1 MQPQQLHCAE
11 NCCHTELLCVSVEAA
26 SRYCI
31 HTDALQA
38 VRVIAPLRVGS
49 FPEVDLI
56 PVAGLCS
63 TMQSHDPI
71 TQGWC
76 CSSVHV
82 EVAPVLHAPRPRP
95 SSLHMQCCR
104 WRATCEVEAV
114 CLPASSELSGSV
126 CQPAGGPSQ
135 ACPCPGATAQ
145 CSDVSSSAPSSKASP
160 HAMLMTA

>member
-114 CLPASSELSGSV
+114 CLACIFRAVRLSVPASR
-126 CQPAGGPSQ
+126 GPF
-135 ACPCPGATAQ
+135 PGLPLPWGHGPVQ
-145 CSDVSSSAPSSKASP
+145 
-160 HAMLMTA
+160 